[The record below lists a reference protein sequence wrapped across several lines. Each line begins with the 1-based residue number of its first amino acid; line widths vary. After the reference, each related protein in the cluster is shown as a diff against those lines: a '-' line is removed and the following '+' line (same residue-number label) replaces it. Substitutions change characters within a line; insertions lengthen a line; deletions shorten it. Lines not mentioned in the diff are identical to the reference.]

1 MARVALIDDHPF
13 FRLGAESA
21 LREAGHD
28 VVASTGDCRAAIETI
43 DKADPQIV
51 LLDQRM
57 TPVTGASILA
67 ALRKRGDERPVI
79 VLTNELSDD
88 ALLQIMRARVNGI
101 VYKHCPQE
109 SLLNA
114 IDQVLAGGRAIDG
127 NLYDKA
133 LALSSDSSDDK
144 AVQSL
149 TDREM
154 AVARLIAK
162 GLRNRQIGEQLG
174 MTEGTVKVYLHNIY
188 RKLGLAN
195 RTELALAIEASA
207 NPN

>member
-1 MARVALIDDHPF
+1 LARVAIIDDHPF
-13 FRLGAESA
+13 FRLGAEAA

-28 VVASTGDCRAAIETI
+28 IVASSGDSRAAIETI

-57 TPVTGASILA
+57 TPVSGSSILNS
-67 ALRKRGDERPVI
+67 LRQRGDERPVI
-79 VLTNELSDD
+79 VLTNELADD
-88 ALLQIMRARVNGI
+88 ALLQIMRSRVNGI
-101 VYKHCPQE
+101 VFKHFPQE

-114 IDQVLAGGRAIDG
+114 IEQVLAGGRAIDG
-127 NLYDKA
+127 KLFDKA
-133 LALSSDSSDDK
+133 LALSSDSSGDN

-154 AVARLIAK
+154 AVAKLIAK
-162 GLRNRQIGEQLG
+162 GLRNRQIGEELG

-195 RTELALAIEASA
+195 RTELALAIEAAA